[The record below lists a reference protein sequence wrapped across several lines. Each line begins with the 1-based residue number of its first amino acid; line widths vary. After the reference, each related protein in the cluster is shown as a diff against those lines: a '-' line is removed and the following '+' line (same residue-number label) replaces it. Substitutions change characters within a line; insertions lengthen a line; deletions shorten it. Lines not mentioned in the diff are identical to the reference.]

1 MFCVA
6 AVRGCRGV
14 SGLAV
19 LCSIM
24 PHKDRPL
31 SCCSTGCVCPVPQLW
46 AHAGSVQDL
55 QRAPGGSGQP
65 LALVPA
71 PATSPGPKG
80 LPRALLLSSSCSLTP
95 ALGLPLGL
103 RLRAPAHHRF
113 LNVLC
118 RDICCI
124 PVSMLGQRDK
134 GSVGEVR
141 GAWVQSCP
149 HPCSQDLGTLWEGWA
164 EQHQAPC
171 SPGGDLH
178 FANSPTPCPACCCP
192 CLLHVKL
199 PGALGWQITT
209 R

>member
-1 MFCVA
+1 
-6 AVRGCRGV
+6 
-14 SGLAV
+14 
-19 LCSIM
+19 M

-55 QRAPGGSGQP
+55 QRAPGGPGQP

-80 LPRALLLSSSCSLTP
+80 LPRTLLLSSSCSLTP

-164 EQHQAPC
+164 EQHRAPC

-178 FANSPTPCPACCCP
+178 LLTAPLPAPRAAALAFCMSSCPG
-192 CLLHVKL
+192 LW
-199 PGALGWQITT
+199 GG

>member
-1 MFCVA
+1 MATVQ
-6 AVRGCRGV
+6 GCRGS

-31 SCCSTGCVCPVPQLW
+31 SCCSTACVCPVPELW

-55 QRAPGGSGQP
+55 QPAPGGPGQP

-71 PATSPGPKG
+71 PATSPRPKG
-80 LPRALLLSSSCSLTP
+80 QPRTLLLSSPCSLTP
-95 ALGLPLGL
+95 APGLPLGV
-103 RLRAPAHHRF
+103 RARAPAHHRF

-124 PVSMLGQRDK
+124 PVSTLGQGDK

-164 EQHQAPC
+164 EQHQAP
-171 SPGGDLH
+171 
-178 FANSPTPCPACCCP
+178 A
-192 CLLHVKL
+192 
-199 PGALGWQITT
+199 ALGKICTLLAAPLPAPRAAALAFCMPSCPGLWGG